1 MMNGFSRKHPFKV
14 RVFWCALM

>member
-1 MMNGFSRKHPFKV
+1 MNGFSRKHPFKV